1 MSLIAPRCDRCGSR
15 TRHKEDNKPI
25 CEPRVEEKRLMVE
38 ASLEQLKRCP
48 IDSAEMVKEAAH
60 MLVIDRCPSCS
71 GVWLDGGELERMS
84 GDIQEAAIMAMAR
97 GLTSPTF

>member
-15 TRHKEDNKPI
+15 TRHKQDNKPI
-25 CEPRVEEKRLMVE
+25 CEACVEEMRLMVE
-38 ASLEQLKRCP
+38 ASHEQLKRCP
-48 IDSAEMVKEAAH
+48 INSAEMVKETAH